1 VLVISTQPG
10 EGKTITSTSLAIAYA
25 QAGRRVLHVDF
36 DLRRPRIA
44 KIWEVELAKERSFSH
59 FLQTSV
65 GKKVDFSTL
74 VNKTKIEGLDII
86 CSLPPDGVTPATI
99 FGSSVVSEFFAW
111 ARENYDRIIVDAPPF
126 GVVGDVI
133 SLAVL
138 ADSTIIMCCPDR
150 THFKPIQYCS
160 RSLTEAGAN
169 ILGVVVNDV
178 EIANSSAF
186 DLGTHRRYG
195 YKHGYGYAY
204 GYGYGYGRTSKN
216 DEDVGDGD
224 NPDVEH
230 SADGSDSG
238 PEAESRSAHDEFADE
253 D

>member
-1 VLVISTQPG
+1 
-10 EGKTITSTSLAIAYA
+10 
-25 QAGRRVLHVDF
+25 
-36 DLRRPRIA
+36 
-44 KIWEVELAKERSFSH
+44 
-59 FLQTSV
+59 
-65 GKKVDFSTL
+65 
-74 VNKTKIEGLDII
+74 
-86 CSLPPDGVTPATI
+86 
-99 FGSSVVSEFFAW
+99 
-111 ARENYDRIIVDAPPF
+111 
-126 GVVGDVI
+126 
-133 SLAVL
+133 
-138 ADSTIIMCCPDR
+138 
-150 THFKPIQYCS
+150 
-160 RSLTEAGAN
+160 
-169 ILGVVVNDV
+169 VVVNDV

-238 PEAESRSAHDEFADE
+238 PETESRSAHDEFADE